1 MEIPNLLFATAG
13 NLFRK
18 KTLMPEQI
26 LTVSELT
33 SDVKSLLENNF
44 SSVSVRG
51 EISNFKLPSSG
62 HIYMTLKD
70 EGAQI
75 PAVIWKNIRMRL
87 SANLKDGL
95 EIIARGRLEVYPPSG
110 RYQLICTSVVLAGE
124 GTLQLAYAML
134 LEKLASKGYFNQEHK
149 KTLPAIPEKIGLI
162 TSATG
167 AVIEDMSNVLERR
180 FPAARLLL
188 YPVKVQGEDAAQNVI
203 EALAY
208 FNKLSDPSHKPDV
221 IIVARGGGS
230 LEDLQAFNEEAVALS
245 IFGSEIPVISAVGHE
260 TDVTIADMV
269 ADMRAGTPSIAA
281 EIAAPDTRELL
292 RHCDNLLNSQSTA
305 LRAKVEGTERQ
316 LDSLLGSYAFNRP
329 QIKVEQLY
337 ERISHLVRHMQQSVG
352 NAIRHAEHN
361 FSAVTERLVLL
372 DYRKTLERGFT
383 LFRQDNAYA
392 TSSTSVRKADKAS
405 VIFHD
410 GEIGVEVMPDTPS
423 PETPAGQD
431 QAPPAC

>member
-1 MEIPNLLFATAG
+1 
-13 NLFRK
+13 
-18 KTLMPEQI
+18 MPEQI

-33 SDVKSLLENNF
+33 SGIKSVLEDNF
-44 SSVSVRG
+44 PTVIVRG

-87 SANLKDGL
+87 SVNLKDGL

-110 RYQLICTSVVLAGE
+110 RYQLICTSVALAGE

-134 LEKLASKGYFNQEHK
+134 LEKLAGKGYFNQEHK
-149 KTLPAIPEKIGLI
+149 KTIPVIPERIGLI
-162 TSATG
+162 TSPTG
-167 AVIEDMSNVLERR
+167 AVAEDMSNVLKRR

-188 YPVKVQGEDAAQNVI
+188 YPVKVQGEEAAQNVI
-203 EALAY
+203 GALAY
-208 FNKLSDPSHKPDV
+208 FNKLADPAQKPDV

-230 LEDLQAFNEEAVALS
+230 LEDLQAFNEENVALA
-245 IFGSEIPVISAVGHE
+245 IFDSDIPVISAIGHE

-281 EIAAPDTRELL
+281 EIAAPDTQELL
-292 RHCDNLLNSQSTA
+292 RQCDALLNQQSSA
-305 LRAKVEGTERQ
+305 LHAKVEGTGRQ
-316 LDSLLGSYAFNRP
+316 IDSLLGSYAFNRP
-329 QIKVEQLY
+329 QVRLEQLD
-337 ERISHLVRHMQQSVG
+337 EQIHHLVRYLSQSVG
-352 NAIRHAEHN
+352 NAVRHAERN
-361 FSAVTERLVLL
+361 FSSVAERLSLL

-383 LFRQDNAYA
+383 LVRQDDSYV
-392 TSSTSVRKADKAS
+392 TSSNSIRKSGRAS

-410 GEIGVEVMPDTPS
+410 GEVGVDVMPDEPVPGTS
-423 PETPAGQD
+423 SAQD
-431 QAPPAC
+431 QGPQKC

>member
-1 MEIPNLLFATAG
+1 
-13 NLFRK
+13 
-18 KTLMPEQI
+18 MPEQI
-26 LTVSELT
+26 LTVTELT
-33 SDVKSLLENNF
+33 SGIKSLLENNF
-44 SSVSVRG
+44 PSVSVRG

-95 EIIARGRLEVYPPSG
+95 EIIAHGRLEVYPPSG
-110 RYQLICTSVVLAGE
+110 RYQLICTSVALAGE
-124 GTLQLAYAML
+124 GALQLAYAML
-134 LEKLASKGYFNQEHK
+134 LEKLAGKGYFNQEHK
-149 KTLPAIPEKIGLI
+149 KPLPDVPEKIGLI

-167 AVIEDMSNVLERR
+167 AVIEDMSNVFNRR

-188 YPVKVQGEDAAQNVI
+188 YPVKVQGEDAAKNVI

-208 FNKLSDPSHKPDV
+208 FNKLSDQVNKPDI

-230 LEDLQAFNEEAVALS
+230 LEDLQAFNEEEVALA
-245 IFGSEIPVISAVGHE
+245 IFGSEIPVISAIGHE

-269 ADMRAGTPSIAA
+269 ADIRAGTPSIAA
-281 EIAAPDTRELL
+281 EIAAPDTQELL
-292 RHCDNLLNSQSTA
+292 RHCDSLLNRQTTA
-305 LRAKVEGTERQ
+305 LHAKVEGTERQ

-329 QIKVEQLY
+329 HIKIEQLH
-337 ERISHLVRHMQQSVG
+337 ERISHLVKYMKQSAG
-352 NAIRHAEHN
+352 NTIRHAERN
-361 FSAVTERLVLL
+361 FSSVTERLALL

-383 LFRQDNAYA
+383 LVRKDKAYV
-392 TSSTSVRKADKAS
+392 TSSKAVRKTDKAS

-410 GEIGVEVMPDTPS
+410 GEVGVEIIPDDTARG
-423 PETPAGQD
+423 TAAAQAQD
-431 QAPPAC
+431 PREC